1 MTSTVAGLE
10 QRALDRSHF
19 TCTACFC
26 EENIFLL
33 CKQLSQCGIANPD
46 ASDLFVVFI
55 SNSNKK
61 VPIWRQ
67 KASSREDG
75 CVVWDYHVICVQTF
89 STKGLEPVIWD
100 LDTTLQFPVSFSKYV
115 KEAFQPWLGLDPSFQ
130 RLYRVVAAPLFLK
143 YFSSD
148 RRHMRTLEGLWKMPP
163 PSYDCIT
170 GEDGTVHNLE
180 DYVTMSEESVLINK
194 LSRKDIVGQRLGALV
209 RETSL
214 EGFFNSSISL

>member
-33 CKQLSQCGIANPD
+33 CKQLSQCGIANSD

-61 VPIWRQ
+61 
-67 KASSREDG
+67 
-75 CVVWDYHVICVQTF
+75 TF

-100 LDTTLQFPVSFSKYV
+100 LDTTLQFPVSLSKYV